1 MKKHTVFPLFLA
13 ACLVLSACAKNTGE
27 NYTTYYPECQQP
39 ILEMQS
45 QETPL
50 MGAAKGTIGGGLI
63 GGVSGFLLGL
73 LFSGGN
79 VSDAGIGAAVGA
91 ASGAISGGIS
101 GGFQLKNRQC
111 PGKYASCQYYD
122 KIDGDVSGLTVRQA
136 AEQWHCSATRKSLPR
151 LKPGRK
157 PASFRRLRPISAFL
171 IFRAA
176 SSRQGSLLG
185 SEQIA
190 ARNPSRCATFSPNES
205 GPVKKIDI
213 RTQIFTALR
222 RLRTVLFLQHNM
234 QSCKLHR

>member
-1 MKKHTVFPLFLA
+1 MKKHTDFPLFLA

-101 GGFQLKNRQC
+101 GGFSSRTGNARENMLLAK
-111 PGKYASCQYYD
+111 YYD

-136 AEQWHCSATRKSLPR
+136 AGTVALQCYQKKLAQVEARQKAGQLSPLAADQRILDISRGIEQARQ
-151 LKPGRK
+151 
-157 PASFRRLRPISAFL
+157 L
-171 IFRAA
+171 I
-176 SSRQGSLLG
+176 G

-190 ARNPSRCATFSPNES
+190 ARESIPVRDVQPEMKAAPS
-205 GPVKKIDI
+205 KK
-213 RTQIFTALR
+213 
-222 RLRTVLFLQHNM
+222 
-234 QSCKLHR
+234 